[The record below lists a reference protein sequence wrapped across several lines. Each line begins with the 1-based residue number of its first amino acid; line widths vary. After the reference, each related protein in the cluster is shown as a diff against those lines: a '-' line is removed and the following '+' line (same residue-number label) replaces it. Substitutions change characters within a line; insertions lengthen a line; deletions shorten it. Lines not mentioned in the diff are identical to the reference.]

1 MPYRRVASYLA
12 KIIGIFLLSLGAL
25 PALAGE
31 NLRIAV
37 AASLQPAFE
46 ELKPVFT
53 QQTGLMIE
61 PVYGASGIFVAQIQ
75 EGAPFDVFL
84 SADTDYP
91 VALQQAGLT
100 ANAPK
105 VYAYGSL
112 VLWALPDI
120 DLNQRVAV
128 TLNHP
133 KVKRIALA
141 NPQLAPYGQQ
151 ALNVLDYYQQRQGV
165 QAKLIYGESIS
176 QVTQF
181 IVTEQVQ
188 LAFTAKS
195 VVLSPR
201 FQAKGHWI
209 EIPAESYQPIGQGAV
224 ILKYGATHHPE
235 AAKRLM
241 DFLFTPPAQTI
252 LERYGY
258 RLP

>member
-1 MPYRRVASYLA
+1 M
-12 KIIGIFLLSLGAL
+12 
-25 PALAGE
+25 
-31 NLRIAV
+31 
-37 AASLQPAFE
+37 
-46 ELKPVFT
+46 
-53 QQTGLMIE
+53 
-61 PVYGASGIFVAQIQ
+61 FVAQIQ

-84 SADTDYP
+84 SADIDYP
-91 VALQQAGLT
+91 AALQQAGLT
-100 ANAPK
+100 ASAPRT
-105 VYAYGSL
+105 YAYGSL

-120 DLNQRVAV
+120 DLSQGMVAALNQ
-128 TLNHP
+128 P

-141 NPQLAPYGQQ
+141 NPQLAPYGRQT
-151 ALNVLDYYQQRQGV
+151 LRVLDYYQRRPALQS
-165 QAKLIYGESIS
+165 KLVYGESIS
-176 QVTQF
+176 QVTPF
-181 IVTEQVQ
+181 MVTEQVQ

-201 FQAKGHWI
+201 FQARGHWV
-209 EIPAESYQPIGQGAV
+209 EVPAESYQPIGQGAV